1 MKKLLSIVCA
11 FLLSFTFALPVF
23 AAESTT
29 GSITI
34 QNPNTGN
41 TYNVYQILTGQ
52 VATVDNATVLSNPE
66 FGSSVASN
74 GTVSNT
80 YISKSYT
87 TAQDLATALA
97 GMSDSAMETAATSIY
112 ADGLASQTPVATLT
126 SSNSYTATLPQ
137 GYYIIS
143 EVNSDGTLVSQNRF
157 ISVMLGN
164 VTVYP
169 KTGDL
174 TSNKQVLGVQSGK
187 WQTTTDQMMNK
198 KVEFK
203 LTANLPGNVTTYDNG
218 YNVVFNDTLSQG
230 LTYDKDA
237 TVEITNKSG
246 ETVLAQQSITAT
258 TASNTNGGTNLA
270 FTMNDI
276 VKTYGAGNYDTI
288 TIIYTAT
295 VNENAY
301 TGKTVNPNTLTVTYS
316 NNVEN
321 SSSTGT
327 TAQSTVGVLT
337 YKITVNKVNGDNAA
351 LAGAQFT
358 LTKLENGTWTS
369 IGTGTANTAGTSFV
383 FTGLNDGEYC
393 LTETTT
399 PTGYNTADPIYFT
412 ITSSMVQTANQ
423 PGLAE
428 SNGLTITQ
436 TDKDGT
442 ALTTATATFSLDS
455 NDDISTTVVNK
466 KGLTLPKTGMLGSS
480 LIYMIGFVLVVI
492 GAVIFIRKQS
502 A

>member
-1 MKKLLSIVCA
+1 MKKLFSIVCA
-11 FLLSFTFALPVF
+11 FLLSFTFALPVL
-23 AAESTT
+23 AADSST

-41 TYNVYQILTGQ
+41 TYDVYQILTGQ
-52 VATVDNATVLSNPE
+52 VATVDGNIVLSNPE
-66 FGSSVASN
+66 FGSNVATD

-80 YISKSYT
+80 YLSKNYT
-87 TAQDLATALA
+87 NAQAFVSAIEEMNDT
-97 GMSDSAMETAATSIY
+97 AMENEATSIY
-112 ADGLASQTPVATLT
+112 NGGLSSTTPVATLT

-143 EVNSDGTLVSQNRF
+143 EVNSAEDMISANRF
-157 ISVMLGN
+157 ISAMVGN

-169 KTGDL
+169 KTGAL

-187 WQTTTDQMMNK
+187 WQTTTDQMMGK

-203 LTANLPGNVTTYDNG
+203 LTAILPENIEDYENG

-230 LTYDKDA
+230 LTYDNDA
-237 TVEITNKSG
+237 QYTITNKAG
-246 ETVLAQQSITAT
+246 TTVAGPTAITAT
-258 TASNTNGGTNLA
+258 TATNADKGTNLT
-270 FTMNDI
+270 FTMDNV
-276 VKTYGAGNYDTI
+276 VKNYSCENYDTI
-288 TIIYTAT
+288 TITYTAT
-295 VNENAY
+295 VNSNAY
-301 TGKTVNPNTLTVTYS
+301 TGKTVNPNSLTVTYS
-316 NNVEN
+316 NNVDD

-351 LAGAQFT
+351 LTGAQFT
-358 LTKLENGTWTS
+358 LTKLEDGTWTT
-369 IGTGTANTAGTSFV
+369 IGTGTANTAGTSFT

-393 LTETTT
+393 LTETKT

-412 ITSSMVQTANQ
+412 IASNMVQTANQ

-436 TDKDGT
+436 TDKAGT

-455 NDDISTTVVNK
+455 NDDISTTVINK
-466 KGLTLPKTGMLGSS
+466 KGLTLPKTGLLGSS
-480 LIYMIGFVLVVI
+480 LIYMVGFVLVVI